1 MALHVPKA
9 PGVSQML
16 KEGARV
22 SCSKFSKPTFVHTW
36 CWFGLWL

>member
-22 SCSKFSKPTFVHTW
+22 SDLCLPEFNLEPSLDSSHPI
-36 CWFGLWL
+36 

>member
-16 KEGARV
+16 KDGARV
-22 SCSKFSKPTFVHTW
+22 SLNYTQLTQV
-36 CWFGLWL
+36 